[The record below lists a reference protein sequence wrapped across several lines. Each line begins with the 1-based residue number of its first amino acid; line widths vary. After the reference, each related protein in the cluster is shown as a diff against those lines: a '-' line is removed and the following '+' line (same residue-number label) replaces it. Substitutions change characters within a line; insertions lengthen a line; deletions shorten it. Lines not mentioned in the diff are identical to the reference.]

1 MYRGTVTLF
10 FYSRCEYSATRGCQC
25 EFDRWLLRFSF
36 SLFIPLLVG
45 WTKNIFKVF
54 LSFTVRPPKKAQD
67 TLFKLLIENSH
78 FKAIVRIRSALLPTL
93 CSDQIFNREEEHS
106 SWLQRSMLTVLQFI
120 VFLMLLLIRFL
131 LFPA

>member
-1 MYRGTVTLF
+1 MTSLIDVQRNCDTF
-10 FYSRCEYSATRGCQC
+10 FLTHVVNVAPPEDVNVNLTDSPA
-25 EFDRWLLRFSF
+25 
-36 SLFIPLLVG
+36 VG

-67 TLFKLLIENSH
+67 TLFKLLIENSQL
-78 FKAIVRIRSALLPTL
+78 KAIVRIRSALLPTL

-106 SWLQRSMLTVLQFI
+106 YWLQRSMLTVLQFI
-120 VFLMLLLIRFL
+120 VFLLLLLIRFL